1 MPVIVDF
8 KVQLLCQTCSSF
20 RRGRRHFKP
29 FAGPVAFTQ
38 DRVRTRDYAS
48 SAVLSTADNTHTT
61 NTRPLQEQLRD
72 QMDLYK
78 LQRAGLPEDAQ
89 IESPKT
95 PSKRKLKASK
105 DQAFDSKAKQPGRP
119 AGNTKKRRASRS
131 TQPAG
136 RTAVQGRKRVAD
148 SDQAVTDPAAQ
159 GASLKPNTTRPRTLS
174 KQEDTALCSAIKDA
188 AFIEQQRQ
196 MVYSIVPQ
204 LDSAGDGD
212 AAVSQPNVPMK
223 GEDYQRLKQWKD
235 AVGAPTFSQ
244 LHTRR
249 DRGERAKTM
258 LLHYNKGLVHQFVW
272 RCKRMGTDV
281 AFGELVLAGDEA
293 LLKAALQFD
302 AQKGARFSTYAFQR
316 INRAIVRYI
325 MEHEDVIKIPVHLKE
340 LQAKIK
346 HAQTKLV
353 QKLGRPPSPQ
363 EVAKHLQQPVARV
376 ILAMRKAQAPVTVD
390 AQPADDEKDSLVD
403 LLAASIDE
411 DGGQESLNSVMHR
424 QFASDVEGVLELLP
438 HREGEVLALR
448 YGLFN
453 GEPQSLTDVANILKL
468 SIEAVRKNELS
479 AFRRLRE
486 AGRLQPLMAYLRD
499 TEAHGNGLESTNFS
513 KLGKSAMA

>member
-174 KQEDTALCSAIKDA
+174 KQEDTALCSAIKASRQHLGCCAVANHA
-188 AFIEQQRQ
+188 AC
-196 MVYSIVPQ
+196 VATYSS
-204 LDSAGDGD
+204 D
-212 AAVSQPNVPMK
+212 
-223 GEDYQRLKQWKD
+223 
-235 AVGAPTFSQ
+235 VGQ
-244 LHTRR
+244 DLR
-249 DRGERAKTM
+249 
-258 LLHYNKGLVHQFVW
+258 
-272 RCKRMGTDV
+272 
-281 AFGELVLAGDEA
+281 
-293 LLKAALQFD
+293 
-302 AQKGARFSTYAFQR
+302 ARFVACIVATPWAFW
-316 INRAIVRYI
+316 I
-325 MEHEDVIKIPVHLKE
+325 
-340 LQAKIK
+340 
-346 HAQTKLV
+346 
-353 QKLGRPPSPQ
+353 
-363 EVAKHLQQPVARV
+363 
-376 ILAMRKAQAPVTVD
+376 
-390 AQPADDEKDSLVD
+390 
-403 LLAASIDE
+403 
-411 DGGQESLNSVMHR
+411 
-424 QFASDVEGVLELLP
+424 
-438 HREGEVLALR
+438 
-448 YGLFN
+448 
-453 GEPQSLTDVANILKL
+453 
-468 SIEAVRKNELS
+468 
-479 AFRRLRE
+479 RRL
-486 AGRLQPLMAYLRD
+486 
-499 TEAHGNGLESTNFS
+499 
-513 KLGKSAMA
+513 